1 MPIFAALL
9 GMKKLPEID
18 LDQFRYE
25 LPDEY
30 IAKYPLE
37 KRDQSK
43 LLYYEQGH
51 IDHKRFSD
59 ITELI
64 PSGSTLVFN
73 NTKVIPARMIFYKD
87 TGAQIEIFLL
97 KPKAPSHILSLVM
110 EERQTVV
117 WQCMI
122 GNFKK
127 WRGGQVL
134 KRELTGDSG
143 ACLLEVTVEQE
154 DEKLVRF
161 QWNNPDISFAEIV
174 EMAGRTPLPP
184 YLNRESEPE
193 DKPRYQTVYSEKEGA
208 VAAPTAGLHFTP
220 EILSKLAKQ
229 GVKESFLTLHVS
241 AGTFQPIKAEN
252 VVEHPMHSEQLVV
265 PIQSIRDVIEATG
278 MIIPVGTTSMR
289 TLESLYWFGLR
300 LLRGN
305 DDFAIDKLEPYEQEG
320 ELPSRKAAFQAIM
333 DWMTRLNLTQ
343 ITGSTEVFIFP
354 GYQFRVCDALV
365 TNFHQPGSTLMLL
378 VGALIGNDWQK
389 VYNAALNQ
397 NYRFLSYGD
406 SSLLMP

>member
-1 MPIFAALL
+1 MPIFAAPK
-9 GMKKLPEID
+9 GMKQLPEID
-18 LDQFRYE
+18 LNHFRYE
-25 LPDEY
+25 LPNER
-30 IAKYPLE
+30 IAKYPLAE
-37 KRDQSK
+37 RDQSK
-43 LLYYEQGH
+43 LLHYHSGNIRH
-51 IDHKRFSD
+51 RRFSD
-59 ITELI
+59 ITEQI
-64 PSGSTLVFN
+64 PKGSTLVFN

-110 EERQTVV
+110 EERQSVV

-134 KRELTGDSG
+134 KRELSG
-143 ACLLEVTVEQE
+143 EGGSCLLEVTVENHA
-154 DEKLVRF
+154 EKLVRF
-161 QWNNPDISFAEIV
+161 QWDNPDISFAEVV

-184 YLNRESEPE
+184 YLNREAEPS

-220 EILSKLAKQ
+220 EILQKLADQ
-229 GVKESFLTLHVS
+229 GVNESFLTLHVS

-252 VVEHPMHSEQLVV
+252 VIDHPMHSEQLVV
-265 PIQSIRDVIEATG
+265 PIQSIKEVIEAEG
-278 MIIPVGTTSMR
+278 MVIPVGTTSMR

-300 LLRGN
+300 LIQGN
-305 DDFAIDKLEPYEQEG
+305 DEFAIEKLEPYQERDSY
-320 ELPSRKAAFQAIM
+320 PSRKEAFEAILT
-333 DWMTRLNLTQ
+333 WMEKLGLSQ

-354 GYQFRVCDALV
+354 GYQFRVCDALI

-378 VGALIGNDWQK
+378 VGALIGEDWQK
-389 VYNAALNQ
+389 VYNAALAND
-397 NYRFLSYGD
+397 YRFLSYGD